1 MKFIVPIIVLG
12 IIMLQFYF
20 YVKNLKRMH
29 QFRDIFMKKDTWDI
43 SHDRDSGFVKGIYG
57 QGNIIFSSIKDSINK
72 YLNNSVGSVDNI
84 TQMIPPVSLK

>member
-29 QFRDIFMKKDTWDI
+29 QFRDIFMKKDTWGI
-43 SHDRDSGFVKGIYG
+43 SHDGES
-57 QGNIIFSSIKDSINK
+57 
-72 YLNNSVGSVDNI
+72 
-84 TQMIPPVSLK
+84 